1 MIAKPMRVVLILN
14 IMPLLVIVAPTARA
28 GEEPPAPAAEKAQ
41 AGPSP
46 VDLDARADKRYD
58 EMLGKMRAAVEE
70 IAQLYGNPLFLQ
82 VFTNDDA
89 RAAELKLRLRSAQSG
104 VEIRREIDGLE
115 RKRDDLSGDI
125 ALKKREAARLGEKL
139 VRQRAALDALASAM
153 EQARKA
159 VEDTSR

>member
-1 MIAKPMRVVLILN
+1 MNTKPMHAFLLLRVL
-14 IMPLLVIVAPTARA
+14 PLLLVAAPKARA
-28 GEEPPAPAAEKAQ
+28 GEDSPAPSASKAQ
-41 AGPSP
+41 AEPSATGS
-46 VDLDARADKRYD
+46 DARADKRYD

-104 VEIRREIDGLE
+104 AEISREIDGLK
-115 RKRDDLSGDI
+115 RKRDDLAGDI
-125 ALKKREAARLGEKL
+125 ALKNREAARLGEKL
-139 VRQRAALDALASAM
+139 VRQRAALDALAAAV

-159 VEDTSR
+159 VEDTSK